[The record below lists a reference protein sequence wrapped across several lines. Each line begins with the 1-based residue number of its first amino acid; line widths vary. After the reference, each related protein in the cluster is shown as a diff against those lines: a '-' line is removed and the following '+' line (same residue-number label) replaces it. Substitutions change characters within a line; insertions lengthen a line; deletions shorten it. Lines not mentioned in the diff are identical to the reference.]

1 LTASPKPRG
10 RPSKYSDG
18 LAEEICGLLAE
29 GQSLVEICRSAA
41 MPARSMVYRWLAANE
56 GFRDRYARARE
67 AQADRFADEILEIA
81 DDARNDWVERQQGEE
96 TIKVVDHEHIQRSRL
111 RVDARK
117 WLMAKLAPK
126 KYGDS
131 VALTGGDGGPLV
143 IRWEGPPN
151 DGG

>member
-1 LTASPKPRG
+1 MPKG
-10 RPSKYSDG
+10 RPSKYSDS

-29 GQSLVEICRSAA
+29 GQSLAEICRRDD
-41 MPARSMVYRWLAANE
+41 MPARSMVYRWLAANAE
-56 GFRDRYARARE
+56 FRDRYVRARE

-81 DDARNDWVERQQGEE
+81 DDSTNDWVERRQGEE
-96 TIKVVDHEHIQRSRL
+96 TIRVVDHEHIQRSRL

-131 VALTGGDGGPLV
+131 VALTGGGGGPLEL
-143 IRWEGPPN
+143 RWLSHEEALQELE
-151 DGG
+151 